1 MLGKYHT
8 LSGALFWYL
17 VFAFKSATD
26 EPTISQNISNLTRLN
41 VSPAA
46 GEVKLTGVP
55 AVHPR
60 PAPDNVTISLPFE
73 GTTKA
78 GVNVNDAVTPVA
90 PLITLL
96 SDTTGALLP
105 RDPST
110 IAGNV
115 PDALEASTLPSAL
128 VRAQDTPVKAAC
140 AALGFVTRN
149 ENAMTEPALKAPAV
163 SVTVSTCDPLMLAVP
178 DAPDDGD
185 VNLTTPL
192 LTLKPAPESVAT
204 ILPLDG
210 SATLGAMETYMVTA
224 AAALMTL
231 LSVTVGASAVK
242 TAGKE
247 PRAPTPRITPLA
259 STTADATAT
268 IAGCAAEGLVTVPN
282 VSPMGEL
289 APNGAKL
296 LNVTVSTCALRL
308 AVVRQNAAGGT
319 SANADAPGGFH
330 LKSNV
335 SDARLSLNRTSTLYR
350 NAASKPYWSR
360 GDPLGPIT
368 VFAASS

>member
-1 MLGKYHT
+1 M
-8 LSGALFWYL
+8 
-17 VFAFKSATD
+17 
-26 EPTISQNISNLTRLN
+26 TRLN

-60 PAPDNVTISLPFE
+60 PAPDNVTTSLPFE
-73 GTTKA
+73 GTTKE
-78 GVNVNDAVTPVA
+78 GVSVNDAVTPVA

-96 SDTTGALLP
+96 SDATGALLP

-110 IAGNV
+110 ISGNV

-149 ENAMTEPALKAPAV
+149 ENAMTEPALNTPAV

-192 LTLKPAPESVAT
+192 FTLKPAPESVAT
-204 ILPLDG
+204 LLPSDG
-210 SATLGAMETYMVTA
+210 SATLGAMETYIVTA

-242 TAGKE
+242 TAGKV
-247 PRAPTPRITPLA
+247 PRAPTPRTTPWA
-259 STTADATAT
+259 FTTADATAT

-282 VSPMGEL
+282 VSPMAEL
-289 APNGAKL
+289 ALNGAKL
-296 LNVTVSTCALRL
+296 LNVTVSTCAAMTL
-308 AVVRQNAAGGT
+308 AVARQNAAGGT
-319 SANADAPGGFH
+319 PSNDAPGRFH
-330 LKSNV
+330 ESNNE
-335 SDARLSLNRTSTLYR
+335 SDPLLSLNRTSTLYR

-360 GDPLGPIT
+360 GDPLDPIT
-368 VFAASS
+368 VLAASS

>member
-1 MLGKYHT
+1 
-8 LSGALFWYL
+8 
-17 VFAFKSATD
+17 
-26 EPTISQNISNLTRLN
+26 

-78 GVNVNDAVTPVA
+78 GINVNDAVTPVA

-178 DAPDDGD
+178 VAPDDGD

-192 LTLKPAPESVAT
+192 FTLIPAPDRVT
-204 ILPLDG
+204 ITLPVDG
-210 SATLGAMETYMVTA
+210 IDVFGVIDTLIVTNL
-224 AAALMTL
+224 ALLIVL
-231 LSVTVGASAVK
+231 L
-242 TAGKE
+242 
-247 PRAPTPRITPLA
+247 RAI
-259 STTADATAT
+259 ATAP
-268 IAGCAAEGLVTVPN
+268 VDWH
-282 VSPMGEL
+282 
-289 APNGAKL
+289 
-296 LNVTVSTCALRL
+296 
-308 AVVRQNAAGGT
+308 VV
-319 SANADAPGGFH
+319 
-330 LKSNV
+330 
-335 SDARLSLNRTSTLYR
+335 
-350 NAASKPYWSR
+350 
-360 GDPLGPIT
+360 
-368 VFAASS
+368 

>member
-1 MLGKYHT
+1 M
-8 LSGALFWYL
+8 
-17 VFAFKSATD
+17 
-26 EPTISQNISNLTRLN
+26 
-41 VSPAA
+41 
-46 GEVKLTGVP
+46 
-55 AVHPR
+55 
-60 PAPDNVTISLPFE
+60 
-73 GTTKA
+73 
-78 GVNVNDAVTPVA
+78 A

-105 RDPST
+105 RNPST
-110 IAGNV
+110 ISEKV

-149 ENAMTEPALKAPAV
+149 ENAMTEPLMKAPAV

-178 DAPDDGD
+178 VAPDDGD
-185 VNLTTPL
+185 VKLTTPL
-192 LTLKPAPESVAT
+192 FTLKPAPESAMT
-204 ILPLDG
+204 ILLLDG
-210 SATLGAMETYMVTA
+210 LDGSSATLGAMETYMVTA

-282 VSPMGEL
+282 VSPMAEL
-289 APNGAKL
+289 ALNGAKL
-296 LNVTVSTCALRL
+296 LNVTVSTCAALRL
-308 AVVRQNAAGGT
+308 AVARQNAAGGT

-330 LKSNV
+330 LKNNV